1 MKRYRNFSFRRSQV
15 GVSLVELVIGMVILG
30 AIVIAILGVARGARG
45 SSKVQTES
53 QNYNALIECARNMKS
68 AGTYGASGTNLLPAA
83 INRQCIP
90 TTMPVTGTTVSN
102 QFGGAVTLVSTGTG
116 FIFSTAAIP
125 TEVCGGIATDLSQSG
140 AYSTKING
148 GTGITGPV
156 SVAQADAGC
165 SSEANTIAWTIS
177 N

>member
-1 MKRYRNFSFRRSQV
+1 MKRIHGFASRRSQA

-45 SSKVQTES
+45 SSKVATES

-68 AGTYGASGTNLLPAA
+68 AGTYGASGTNLMPAA

-102 QFGGAVTLVSTGTG
+102 PFGGAVTLVSTGTG
-116 FIFSTAAIP
+116 FTLSTAALP
-125 TEVCGGIATDLSQSG
+125 QEVCGGVATDLSQSG
-140 AYSTKING
+140 AYSTKLNG
-148 GTGITGPV
+148 GTAITGPI

-165 SSEANTIAWTIS
+165 STATNTIAWTIT